1 MLDAYYFIY
10 RETTRV
16 AHLHSRDTYQWV
28 AGVTRWVRDEHDAI
42 VSLPSWDWKALA
54 VRVLAATIISSDLD
68 FLRQGDFIL
77 SVLHCGVFR
86 KQWAFA
92 SISRCAIGNSGLK
105 KMQKIRSAENVGRR
119 IKAKKWTRNGWV
131 VESGKC
137 GG

>member
-1 MLDAYYFIY
+1 
-10 RETTRV
+10 
-16 AHLHSRDTYQWV
+16 
-28 AGVTRWVRDEHDAI
+28 VRDEHNAI

-54 VRVLAATIISSDLD
+54 VRALAATILSINLD

-77 SVLHCGVFR
+77 SVPHCGVFQ

-105 KMQKIRSAENVGRR
+105 KMQKIRSAGRR
-119 IKAKKWTRNGWV
+119 GKEDKSKTVDPEWWV